1 MPVNPKNIMKLRER
15 LGIFQSQHP
24 RVQPFL
30 KDAFSGGVLE
40 GSVIELK
47 VTSPE
52 GRSCITNIRLTQ
64 EDVETINM
72 IRELGGLSH

>member
-1 MPVNPKNIMKLRER
+1 MKLRER

-47 VTSPE
+47 VTSPY
-52 GRSCITNIRLTQ
+52 
-64 EDVETINM
+64 
-72 IRELGGLSH
+72 